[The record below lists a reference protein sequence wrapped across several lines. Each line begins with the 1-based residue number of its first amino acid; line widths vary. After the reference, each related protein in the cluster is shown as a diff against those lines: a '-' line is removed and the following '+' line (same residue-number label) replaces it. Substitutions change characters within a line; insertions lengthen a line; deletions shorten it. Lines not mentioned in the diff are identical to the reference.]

1 MSEKNSLALGVVPIT
16 TSTTAAKAKI
26 LQAHGRERRRK
37 VMAKETKNEVVE
49 RVDED
54 VVVEVGESNE
64 FEVHR
69 KPFVTSEG
77 KEYWGYYVE
86 GTIVRE
92 KNGKRM
98 QKDVTVDFVAKD
110 SGGYE
115 VLDLIFFSS
124 DIAKLVM
131 HEEKMTNERT
141 GKVSRYTVYEIQS
154 TDDDG
159 TMFSYKVKPSRE
171 SDKAL
176 FQMLIDRRK
185 NGGGTT
191 VAKQG

>member
-1 MSEKNSLALGVVPIT
+1 
-16 TSTTAAKAKI
+16 
-26 LQAHGRERRRK
+26 
-37 VMAKETKNEVVE
+37 MAKETKNEVVE

-159 TMFSYKVKPSRE
+159 TVFSYKVKPSRE

-176 FQMLIDRRK
+176 LQMLINRCK

>member
-1 MSEKNSLALGVVPIT
+1 
-16 TSTTAAKAKI
+16 
-26 LQAHGRERRRK
+26 
-37 VMAKETKNEVVE
+37 MAKETKNEVVE

-64 FEVHR
+64 FDVHR

-98 QKDVTVDFVAKD
+98 QKDITVDFVAKD

-176 FQMLIDRRK
+176 LQMLIDRRK
-185 NGGGTT
+185 NG
-191 VAKQG
+191 VVQPLQSKVDALEKI

>member
-1 MSEKNSLALGVVPIT
+1 
-16 TSTTAAKAKI
+16 
-26 LQAHGRERRRK
+26 
-37 VMAKETKNEVVE
+37 MAKETKNEVVE

-64 FEVHR
+64 FDVHR

-98 QKDVTVDFVAKD
+98 QKDITVDFVAKD

-115 VLDLIFFSS
+115 VLDLVFFSS
-124 DIAKLVM
+124 DVAKLIM

-159 TMFSYKVKPSRE
+159 TVFSYKVKPSRE

-176 FQMLIDRRK
+176 LQMLINRRK
-185 NGGGTT
+185 NGGGGTT

>member
-1 MSEKNSLALGVVPIT
+1 MPIT
-16 TSTTAAKAKI
+16 TSTAATKAKKFTGAMA
-26 LQAHGRERRRK
+26 QRRRK

-64 FEVHR
+64 FDVHR

-98 QKDVTVDFVAKD
+98 QKDITVDFVAKD

-115 VLDLIFFSS
+115 VLDIIFFSS

-154 TDDDG
+154 TDDSG
-159 TMFSYKVKPSRE
+159 MLFSYKVKPSRE

-176 FQMLIDRRK
+176 LQMLIDRRK

>member
-1 MSEKNSLALGVVPIT
+1 
-16 TSTTAAKAKI
+16 
-26 LQAHGRERRRK
+26 
-37 VMAKETKNEVVE
+37 MAKETKNEVVE

-64 FEVHR
+64 FDVHR

-86 GTIVRE
+86 RTIVRE

-98 QKDVTVDFVAKD
+98 QKDITVDFVAKD

-176 FQMLIDRRK
+176 LQMLIDRRK

>member
-1 MSEKNSLALGVVPIT
+1 
-16 TSTTAAKAKI
+16 
-26 LQAHGRERRRK
+26 
-37 VMAKETKNEVVE
+37 
-49 RVDED
+49 
-54 VVVEVGESNE
+54 
-64 FEVHR
+64 
-69 KPFVTSEG
+69 
-77 KEYWGYYVE
+77 
-86 GTIVRE
+86 
-92 KNGKRM
+92 M
-98 QKDVTVDFVAKD
+98 QKDITVDFVAKD

-115 VLDLIFFSS
+115 VLDLVFFSS
-124 DIAKLVM
+124 DVAKLIM

-159 TMFSYKVKPSRE
+159 TVFSYKVKPSRE

-176 FQMLIDRRK
+176 LQMLINRRK

>member
-1 MSEKNSLALGVVPIT
+1 
-16 TSTTAAKAKI
+16 
-26 LQAHGRERRRK
+26 
-37 VMAKETKNEVVE
+37 MAKETKNEVVE

-64 FEVHR
+64 FDVHR

-98 QKDVTVDFVAKD
+98 QKDITVDFVAKD

-115 VLDLIFFSS
+115 VLDLVFFF
-124 DIAKLVM
+124 V
-131 HEEKMTNERT
+131 
-141 GKVSRYTVYEIQS
+141 
-154 TDDDG
+154 
-159 TMFSYKVKPSRE
+159 
-171 SDKAL
+171 
-176 FQMLIDRRK
+176 
-185 NGGGTT
+185 
-191 VAKQG
+191 

>member
-1 MSEKNSLALGVVPIT
+1 MS
-16 TSTTAAKAKI
+16 
-26 LQAHGRERRRK
+26 
-37 VMAKETKNEVVE
+37 KETKNEVVE

-64 FEVHR
+64 FDVHR

-86 GTIVRE
+86 GTIVRK

-98 QKDVTVDFVAKD
+98 QKDITVDFVAKD

-131 HEEKMTNERT
+131 REGKMTNERT

-176 FQMLIDRRK
+176 LQMLIDRRK

>member
-1 MSEKNSLALGVVPIT
+1 MA
-16 TSTTAAKAKI
+16 
-26 LQAHGRERRRK
+26 RETR
-37 VMAKETKNEVVE
+37 NEVVE

-64 FEVHR
+64 FDVHR

-77 KEYWGYYVE
+77 KEYLGYYVE

-98 QKDVTVDFVAKD
+98 QKDITVDFVAKD

-115 VLDLIFFSS
+115 VLNLIFFSS
-124 DIAKLVM
+124 DTAKLVM

-176 FQMLIDRRK
+176 LQMLIDRRK
-185 NGGGTT
+185 KGGGTT